1 MKKKLFIC
9 GSKEH
14 ANVISHIAI
23 RCGYSQIEF
32 IDEFDKQYRSIND
45 IKKETGTPIVI
56 AIGNN
61 LIRKKVFNQLETLG
75 FDIVSLIDPSAFLL
89 PEVEIEKGTVIL
101 PNVTINIKTKIGKG
115 VILNTSCI
123 IEHEN
128 IIEDFVHISPNTAL
142 AGNVIVKEN
151 THIGIGSTSIQ
162 GITIGKNCTIG
173 AGSVIVKDI
182 PDNVKAFGNPCRV
195 IEELNE

>member
-1 MKKKLFIC
+1 VDRLYIY
-9 GSKEH
+9 GVGGH
-14 ANVISHIAI
+14 ALVCADIAN
-23 RCGYSQIEF
+23 RCGYKDIEF
-32 IDEFDKQYRSIND
+32 IDDLNEKFKSFED
-45 IKKETGTPIVI
+45 IKDNNSIPFFI

-61 LIRKKVFNQLETLG
+61 KVRKKIFFQLKNHGFN
-75 FDIVSLIDPSAFLL
+75 IINLIDPSAI
-89 PEVEIEKGTVIL
+89 VSSSVKMSNGIL
-101 PNVTINIKTKIGKG
+101 IMPNVVINAKAKIGEG

-173 AGSVIVKDI
+173 AGSVMVKDI

-195 IEELNE
+195 MGKLNEK